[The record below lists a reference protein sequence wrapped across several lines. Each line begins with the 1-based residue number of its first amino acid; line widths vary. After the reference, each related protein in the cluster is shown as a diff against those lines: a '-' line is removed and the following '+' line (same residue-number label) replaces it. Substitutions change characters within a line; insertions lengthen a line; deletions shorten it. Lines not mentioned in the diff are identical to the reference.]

1 MTDIVLLGE
10 GFGLEDDEGEP
21 PKISLL
27 ELPEPSLAEGVELLG
42 HLSVVLAVLHLDLVL
57 VIFLRKMKIKIIFL
71 RKMKILHLDRHVE
84 DVRRLPAL
92 ASLQLCLFNGTDPES
107 KSFLRDKYVIKV
119 LRDKYVI
126 KSCPCCVTLTLNPR
140 HCQAHSRRVQKCCRS
155 RKGTLQRCQRQQW
168 LQCAGTRQRSRGRAR
183 S

>member
-1 MTDIVLLGE
+1 MTDVVLLGE

-21 PKISLL
+21 TKISLL

-84 DVRRLPAL
+84 DVRRLSAL
-92 ASLQLCLFNGTDPES
+92 ASL
-107 KSFLRDKYVIKV
+107 
-119 LRDKYVI
+119 
-126 KSCPCCVTLTLNPR
+126 
-140 HCQAHSRRVQKCCRS
+140 
-155 RKGTLQRCQRQQW
+155 
-168 LQCAGTRQRSRGRAR
+168 
-183 S
+183 